1 MKVLRIYRL
10 VDLFLSKKVW
20 LDKLKTESDPNK
32 IDEYLDNINY
42 INERMAG
49 IRKEKYQ

>member
-1 MKVLRIYRL
+1 MKILRLHRL

-20 LDKLKTESDPNK
+20 LDKLKAESDPNK